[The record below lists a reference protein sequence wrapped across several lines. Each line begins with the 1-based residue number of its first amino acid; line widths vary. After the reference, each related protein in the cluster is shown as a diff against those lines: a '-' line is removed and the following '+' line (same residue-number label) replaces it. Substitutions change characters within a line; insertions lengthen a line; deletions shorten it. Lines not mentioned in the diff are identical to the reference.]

1 MISYSALI
9 PMLVL
14 ICVSSSVFCDTPEDA
29 VKGMLDAVKAEEWE
43 KAVSYIDIE
52 GIVDYAKAVYRRK
65 LEALPD
71 EKKEAAAKELDALNA
86 EKVRKGTVK
95 KMQDVF
101 GSDFEYRILGTEATG
116 EDRAVVIVEFK
127 RKGKT
132 RDASI
137 PTEKI
142 DGKWMVSFRDL
153 VSFKEKKQSGQ

>member
-1 MISYSALI
+1 MGYATFI

-43 KAVSYIDIE
+43 KVVSYIDIE
-52 GIVDYAKAVYRRK
+52 GMVDYAKAVYRRK

-71 EKKEAAAKELDALNA
+71 EKREAAAKELEALDA

-101 GSDFEYRILGTEATG
+101 GSDFEYRILGTEETD
-116 EDRAVVIVEFK
+116 EDKAVVIVEFK
-127 RKGKT
+127 RKDKT
-132 RDASI
+132 RNDAI
-137 PTEKI
+137 PTAKI

-153 VSFKEKKQSGQ
+153 VSFKEKKQTEK